1 MDEIALKESDL
12 DKLKE
17 YPLENVICSESN
29 IFYYKKDFDTSNL
42 LFKKLFLTNKKRVR
56 RKIETIK
63 KIRDSELSEY
73 KELILPEEVVVIG
86 GIKSGFTIREVE
98 NTTNLHIFLKDKNIS
113 NIRKINVLK
122 KKGELLERVHK
133 QKQEFY
139 IVDVQDYNFLV
150 DENDDIYVV
159 DLDSSAVSRKTPLE
173 SKYISI
179 DSKTRDIKKY
189 KTNKLG
195 RTYPNLN
202 VDNYCYNT
210 MVLNYLAG
218 SPLHRLEYC
227 DYFEYINY
235 LKNIGIIPEQMLEI
249 YINLYS
255 DKYNEPV
262 TEYLDLIPESI
273 NRGSIQVYRALQKT
287 KKTFY

>member
-1 MDEIALKESDL
+1 MNEIALKESDL

-17 YPLENVICSESN
+17 YPLDNVICSESN
-29 IFYYKKDFDTSNL
+29 IFYFKKDFDSSNL
-42 LFKKLFLTNKKRVR
+42 LFKKLFDTRNKRVK

-63 KIRDSELSEY
+63 RIKDSELSTY
-73 KELILPEEVVVIG
+73 KELVLPEDIVVIG
-86 GIKSGFTIREVE
+86 GVKSGFTIREVE
-98 NTTNLHIFLKDKNIS
+98 NTTNLHIFLQDESIS
-113 NIRKINVLK
+113 NTRKIKVLK
-122 KKGELLERVHK
+122 KIGELLERVHK

-150 DENDDIYVV
+150 DENDEIYVV

-179 DSKTRDIKKY
+179 DPKTRDIRKY
-189 KTNKLG
+189 KTNILG
-195 RTYPNLN
+195 KTYPNLN
-202 VDNYCYNT
+202 VDNYCFNT

-218 SPLHRLEYC
+218 TSLHRLEYC

-235 LKNIGIIPEQMLEI
+235 LKNIGIITEEMLEI

-273 NRGSIQVYRALQKT
+273 NRGNIQVYRALQKR
-287 KKTFY
+287 KKTF

>member
-122 KKGELLERVHK
+122 KIGELLERVHK

>member
-1 MDEIALKESDL
+1 MNEIALKESDL

-98 NTTNLHIFLKDKNIS
+98 NTTNLHIFLQDKNIS

-122 KKGELLERVHK
+122 KIGELLERVHK